1 MALQI
6 VRVGNKPNDGV
17 GDSLRSGMMKING
30 NFQEIFA
37 FLSGGDTTN
46 LATVIPIS
54 RGGTGTS
61 TVEGIQ
67 RALNLGDGALKSV
80 GTGEGDLVVIGSNG
94 FGTDLS
100 PNVILSEKV
109 KPSEYKSGQ
118 LSYFAL
124 DDKTVI
130 TFATRTSESKGQVA
144 IGNLAKEPRMYVRG
158 SNRDVFTKWFEA
170 MTEANTIVTAT
181 GDLKFSRNS
190 ARVTNS
196 EAIQQDGSKLNHTKT
211 ETGIYSIG
219 TATLD
224 RTHWAC
230 VASEGYTATV
240 EQFGEQVRVH
250 VKKDTVYADLVSGTW
265 VDVHLL

>member
-30 NFQEIFA
+30 NFQEIYS
-37 FLSGGDTTN
+37 FLSGGDTAT
-46 LATVIPIS
+46 LSTVIPIA
-54 RGGTGTS
+54 RGGTGAS
-61 TVEGIQ
+61 TIEGMQ

-100 PNVILSEKV
+100 PNVILSEGV

-118 LSYFAL
+118 LGYFAI
-124 DDKTVI
+124 DDKSVI
-130 TFATRTSESKGQVA
+130 TLATRTRESKGQIA
-144 IGNLAKEPRMYVRG
+144 LGNLGDVPRMYVRG
-158 SNRDVFTKWFEA
+158 SSQDVFTKWFE
-170 MTEANTIVTAT
+170 TLSEANTLVTAT

-190 ARVTNS
+190 ARVTDS
-196 EAIQQDGSKLNHTKT
+196 EAILQGGSKINHTKT
-211 ETGIYSIG
+211 ETGIYVIG
-219 TATLD
+219 SAMLD
-224 RTHWAC
+224 RTHWSC

-250 VKKDTVYADLVSGTW
+250 VKKGTVYADLVTGTW